1 MTFKFLKSLI
11 FIREIREIP
20 TSLFFVLIDP
30 PTNNDYFPS
39 IKTDTLKFLKQLAH
53 IFISF
58 KYFTIFYLQT

>member
-11 FIREIREIP
+11 FIREVREIP

-39 IKTDTLKFLKQLAH
+39 IKTDTLNSSKTTCTYIHKF
-53 IFISF
+53 
-58 KYFTIFYLQT
+58 

>member
-11 FIREIREIP
+11 FVREIREIP

-39 IKTDTLKFLKQLAH
+39 IKTDTLNISKTTCTYIHKF
-53 IFISF
+53 
-58 KYFTIFYLQT
+58 